1 MRDLRPVL
9 GRRSRTWARFYLVG
23 PRIPGTLSARIIAG
37 FVVVIV
43 TVAVIASLSVLRLNR
58 LDQEISVIRGAY
70 LQLALR
76 SLDLAERQSALVDY
90 LKSDLAMEV
99 SAERVRNRLRQFTAS
114 RNRVLDDMQRILAEA
129 SAPASHVETLEATS
143 AELDEIRLLAKKTVD
158 QYKKLDLNPPI
169 HTATALT
176 PKGLKEKEQGESALL
191 GVTRI
196 ESAINNVTRKLE
208 NTQRHLVVRTAAGLQ
223 EGSQYLRTLSITFG
237 AGAVGVGLLVAGLV
251 AFSLRPLQRLRIG
264 AQNIAKGDYAS
275 RIDERGPTDV
285 AELAREFN
293 LMRTAV
299 EERERE
305 LIRSERLA
313 AVGKM
318 AATIA
323 HEVRNPLSSIGLNTE
338 LLEDE
343 LQILPEERASEAR
356 SLCQSITKEVDRL
369 TEVTGGYL
377 AMARVPQ
384 PNKRVSSVNPVVV
397 SLTEFEKPQLVS
409 RGVELKVLLGG
420 DLPQVKFD
428 ENQLRQALLNLV
440 RNAADAVESVGGG
453 FVTVSTERV
462 ENGVTVSVADDGPG
476 IPEDKRSQL
485 FDAFYSTKTG
495 GTGLGLALTHQI
507 IREHG
512 GVITLAPDSK
522 AGAKFDVF
530 LPTVS

>member
-1 MRDLRPVL
+1 M
-9 GRRSRTWARFYLVG
+9 G
-23 PRIPGTLSARIIAG
+23 PRFPGTLSARIIAG

-43 TVAVIASLSVLRLNR
+43 TVAIIASLSVLRLNR
-58 LDQEISVIRGAY
+58 LDQEISIIRGAY

-76 SLDLAERQSALVDY
+76 SLDLAERQAALLDY
-90 LKSDLAMEV
+90 LKSDLVMEV

-114 RNRVLDDMQRILAEA
+114 RNRVLDDMERILGEA
-129 SAPASHVETLEATS
+129 SVPDSHVETLDAAA
-143 AELDEIRLLAKKTVD
+143 AELREIRELAERAVEFYKTVERH
-158 QYKKLDLNPPI
+158 PPI
-169 HTATALT
+169 QIASVPSSKDA
-176 PKGLKEKEQGESALL
+176 KGREQGEKALL
-191 GVTRI
+191 GIKRI
-196 ESAINNVTRKLE
+196 ESSINNVTRKLE

-223 EGSQYLRTLSITFG
+223 EGSQYLRTLSVTFG
-237 AGAVGVGLLVAGLV
+237 AGAVGVGLLVVALV
-251 AFSLRPLQRLRIG
+251 AFSLRPLQRLRVG

-293 LMRTAV
+293 LMRRAV

-343 LQILPEERASEAR
+343 LQILPEERIEEAR

-384 PNKRVSSVNPVVV
+384 TNKRKGSVNQAIS
-397 SLTEFEKPQLVS
+397 SLAEFERPQLET
-409 RGVELKVLLGG
+409 RKVELELALDG
-420 DLPQVKFD
+420 DLPSIEFD

-440 RNAADAVESVGGG
+440 RNAADAAESVGGG
-453 FVTVSTERV
+453 K
-462 ENGVTVSVADDGPG
+462 VSVKTKRAEKGIVISVSDRGPG
-476 IPEDKRSQL
+476 VPKASRAQL
-485 FDAFYSTKTG
+485 FDAFYSTKDG
-495 GTGLGLALTHQI
+495 GTGLGLALTHRI

-512 GVITLAPDSK
+512 GEVSCADN
-522 AGAKFDVF
+522 AGPGARFDVF
-530 LPTVS
+530 LPFST